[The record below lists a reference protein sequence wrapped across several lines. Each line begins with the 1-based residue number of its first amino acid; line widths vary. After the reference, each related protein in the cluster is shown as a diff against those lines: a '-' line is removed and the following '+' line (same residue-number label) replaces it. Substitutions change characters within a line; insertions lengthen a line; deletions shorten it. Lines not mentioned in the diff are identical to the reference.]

1 MSVGKEKIN
10 VLSLFDGI
18 SCGQMALERAGI
30 EVENY
35 FASEIDKYAISV
47 TQKNYPNTKQL
58 GSVLNVKS
66 SDLPNID
73 FLIGGSPCKDLSIA
87 NKEQKGLN
95 GNQSQLFY
103 EYLRLL
109 KELKPKYFLLEN
121 VVPIGNWK
129 QVMDEH
135 IGIEGI
141 QINSSLFVP
150 QNRKRIYWTNIP
162 FEMPIQK
169 EYVFN
174 FDENVSEKYFA
185 NSNILENEERLRF
198 VLNSKNKLCGCL
210 TEAIARNGSSKEY
223 MRWIGWVYNNTN
235 EFRKPTPVE
244 CERLQGV
251 RQNYTDCVSDTQ
263 RYKMLGNGWTV
274 DVIAHIFSFLKR
286 EEFFNNFSNENI

>member
-1 MSVGKEKIN
+1 MSIGKKEKIN
-10 VLSLFDGI
+10 VLSLFDGM

-58 GSVLNVKS
+58 GSVLNVKA

-103 EYLRLL
+103 EYVRLL

-169 EYVFN
+169 EYVF
-174 FDENVSEKYFA
+174 SMIEKIFLLFLGITTITY
-185 NSNILENEERLRF
+185 NGRNYIKLEN
-198 VLNSKNKLCGCL
+198 
-210 TEAIARNGSSKEY
+210 
-223 MRWIGWVYNNTN
+223 
-235 EFRKPTPVE
+235 
-244 CERLQGV
+244 
-251 RQNYTDCVSDTQ
+251 
-263 RYKMLGNGWTV
+263 
-274 DVIAHIFSFLKR
+274 
-286 EEFFNNFSNENI
+286 

>member
-1 MSVGKEKIN
+1 MSIGKKENIN
-10 VLSLFDGI
+10 VLSLFDGM

-35 FASEIDKYAISV
+35 FASEIDKYAMSV

-58 GSVLNVKS
+58 GSVLNVKA

-103 EYLRLL
+103 EYVRLL

-150 QNRKRIYWTNIP
+150 QNRKRIYWTNI
-162 FEMPIQK
+162 IKQ
-169 EYVFN
+169 
-174 FDENVSEKYFA
+174 
-185 NSNILENEERLRF
+185 
-198 VLNSKNKLCGCL
+198 
-210 TEAIARNGSSKEY
+210 
-223 MRWIGWVYNNTN
+223 
-235 EFRKPTPVE
+235 
-244 CERLQGV
+244 
-251 RQNYTDCVSDTQ
+251 
-263 RYKMLGNGWTV
+263 
-274 DVIAHIFSFLKR
+274 
-286 EEFFNNFSNENI
+286 